1 MTVVTSEIALPART
15 WAIDPVHSSV
25 SFEIAYLVGTFRG
38 QFREVHARLV
48 VGGDGA
54 TLTGSA
60 RVASVDVKD
69 ENLAAHLQSP
79 EFFDAERHPEL
90 RFESAELE
98 QDGSGLTASGE
109 LTIKGITQLVELQGT
124 VTDPAV
130 DPYGRERIGVT
141 LEATVDR
148 TAFGLNWNVP
158 LPSGE
163 PALANAVSITAEL
176 YFVREA

>member
-25 SFEIAYLVGTFRG
+25 SFEIAYMVGTFRG

-79 EFFDAERHPEL
+79 EFFDAERYPEL
-90 RFESAELE
+90 RFVSTDVTGGEKEL
-98 QDGSGLTASGE
+98 TVRGE
-109 LTIKGITQLVELQGT
+109 ITIKGV
-124 VTDPAV
+124 
-130 DPYGRERIGVT
+130 
-141 LEATVDR
+141 
-148 TAFGLNWNVP
+148 
-158 LPSGE
+158 
-163 PALANAVSITAEL
+163 
-176 YFVREA
+176 